1 VARVFISHSS
11 RDGASA
17 RWLADWLIAQGFEA
31 PFLDFDKHSGIPPG
45 AEWERILYREIASC
59 QALLIVQSP
68 DWNASRWCFAEFTQA
83 RSLGKPVLQLVG
95 APQLASGATAEPQPP
110 ICPDLQ
116 QLDLSSDLDSA
127 LAALSKA
134 LASLAL
140 HDRGGFPWDPQRPP
154 YPGLLCFDQEDAAI
168 YFGRDQEIS
177 QLIERLQALRVQGGG
192 RLLLLLGA
200 SGSGKSSL
208 LRAGLLPRLA
218 RSGRQWLPLPP
229 FRPQRAPCAG
239 LALALASG
247 LGEAGDPERLE
258 RELRAAD
265 ADGSLDAV
273 FNGLAAALRRN
284 AGATEATVLISV
296 DQAEEVFALV
306 EPEEAAQFFRLI
318 SASVQAGDG
327 IQVLLTLR
335 SDFLGRIQA
344 AAELSAPLLEVSL
357 PPLPAERI
365 ADIIR
370 GPARVAGLAVEEAF
384 VQAAIH
390 DAAVA
395 DALPLLAFALRQI
408 QEHGGGDRVLTLAE
422 YRALG
427 DPVAQ
432 LSPLENAV
440 RRAADGVIALSQPT
454 PGELEALRDA
464 FVPALVRIND
474 QNAYTRRPA
483 RCSNLPPSALP
494 LLERLVAAR
503 LLTASDRGGERW
515 LEVAHEALLRKW
527 PLLRHWLDEAREMLL
542 GCQQLEADL
551 EQWQQAPPEQ
561 KITHLLSGHK
571 LSRAHSWLNT
581 RRAQFSPEMVTFIE
595 ASQAHHLHQK
605 QLRRRTQQLV
615 ITGLSLLALVASG
628 AWLRGELEARRAF
641 EAQTRQYLSAH
652 YNLLE
657 SDPIQSLMYGLAA
670 MARLRSQLDAAV
682 PLAISL
688 NGTVGRNGLQA
699 AWASGHDELWSMA
712 KTPDGRLI
720 SGGRDGLLQ
729 IWNTSGERE
738 GQPLQSGHAMGVRG
752 LVVLSDREWWTAGDE
767 GLLQRWLDGKRQG
780 EAVDT
785 GHGQL
790 HALAQAID
798 GQLLSGGS
806 DGMLRRWDRRSGRS
820 LGPPQLS
827 GHTEIWSL
835 AVLPNGDWIS
845 GGREGT
851 LRWWNKGV
859 PSNYAVPS
867 GKGAVSA
874 ILTLPDGGMVT
885 GGDDGRLGHWDRDG
899 NPLVTVNSGHSSIM
913 TLMLHGGSV
922 LSGGSERLTRGNEN
936 MVRGW
941 NPRALGSRLAA
952 HSGQIES
959 LSLVELCHG
968 DLISGASDGALH
980 HWRQGRRLGQSLA
993 TPHRRV
999 YALGLLPS
1007 GDLVSGGDD
1016 GTLQVWRQ
1024 GRSVG
1029 SLATGQG
1036 GVTSLVTLDN
1046 GSIWSGG
1053 RDGTIRHLNP
1063 SEPSQRRSPA
1073 IQTRHGAVWVLALLP
1088 NGDLLSG
1095 GDDGFLRRWRDGA
1108 PVGMPLK
1115 TPHTSVEAL
1124 VVLKNGFWITG
1135 GSGGDVQL
1143 WREERPLGDYFMVG
1157 SGSVWSLIQR
1167 NNGVIVSA
1175 NGDGTI
1181 TEYPTPHMAITR
1193 ACQQLSKA
1201 MPALPA
1207 NDTALKEATTLCAK
1221 HRPRTP
1227 WRLAP

>member
-1 VARVFISHSS
+1 MARVFISHSS
-11 RDGASA
+11 RDGATA

-45 AEWERILYREIASC
+45 AEWERTLYREIASC

-83 RSLGKPVLQLVG
+83 RSLGKPILQLVG
-95 APQLASGATAEPQPP
+95 SPQLASGEAAEPQPP

-116 QLDLSSDLDSA
+116 QLNLSADLDSA
-127 LAALSKA
+127 MAALSEA
-134 LASLAL
+134 LANLAL
-140 HDRGGFPWDPQRPP
+140 NDRGGFPWDPQRPP

-192 RLLLLLGA
+192 RLLLVLGA
-200 SGSGKSSL
+200 SGTGKSSL

-218 RSGRQWLPLPP
+218 RSGRQWLPLRP
-229 FRPQRAPCAG
+229 FRPRRAPCAA

-247 LGEAGDPERLE
+247 LGEGGDPERLE
-258 RELRAAD
+258 HELRAAD
-265 ADGSLDAV
+265 GDGRLDAV
-273 FNGLAAALRRN
+273 FSDLAATLRRH
-284 AGATEATVLISV
+284 ARAPEATVLISV
-296 DQAEEVFALV
+296 DQAEELFTLV
-306 EPEEAAQFFRLI
+306 EPEEAGLFFRLI
-318 SASVQAGDG
+318 SASLQASDSM
-327 IQVLLTLR
+327 QVLLTLR
-335 SDFLGRIQA
+335 SDFLGRIQTA
-344 AAELSAPLLEVSL
+344 AGLNAPLLEVSL

-370 GPARVAGLAVEEAF
+370 GPARVAGLTVEDAF

-390 DAAVA
+390 DATVA
-395 DALPLLAFALRQI
+395 DAMPLLAFALRQI
-408 QEHGGGDRVLTLAE
+408 QEHGGGDRVLTLAD

-440 RRAADGVIALSQPT
+440 RRAADGVIALSKPT

-474 QNAYTRRPA
+474 QNDYTRRPA
-483 RCSNLPPSALP
+483 RWRNLPPLALP
-494 LLERLVAAR
+494 LLERLVTAR
-503 LLTASDRGGERW
+503 LLTVSDRDGDRW

-542 GCQQLEADL
+542 GCQQLEADM
-551 EQWQQAPPEQ
+551 EQWQQAPPDQ
-561 KITHLLSGHK
+561 KTLHLLSGHK
-571 LSRAHSWLNT
+571 LLRADSWRNT
-581 RRAQFSPEMVTFIE
+581 RRAQFSPELTTFIE
-595 ASQAHHLHQK
+595 ASQAHHLRQT
-605 QLRRRTQQLV
+605 QLRRRTQQQV

-652 YNLLE
+652 YNLLQ

-688 NGTVGRNGLQA
+688 NGTVQRNGLQT
-699 AWASGHDELWSMA
+699 AWASGHDEVWSLA

-729 IWNTSGERE
+729 IWSASGVRE

-752 LVVLSDREWWTAGDE
+752 LVALSDREWWTAGDE
-767 GLLQRWLDGKRQG
+767 GLLQRWLDGKPQG
-780 EAVDT
+780 EAVKT

-790 HALAQAID
+790 HTLAQSVD

-806 DGMLRRWDRRSGRS
+806 DGMLRRWDRHSGRS
-820 LGPPQLS
+820 LGPPQPS
-827 GHTEIWSL
+827 GHNEVWSL

-851 LRWWNKGV
+851 LRWWHQGK
-859 PSNYAVPS
+859 PS
-867 GKGAVSA
+867 GRTLPSGQGAVSA
-874 ILTLPDGGMVT
+874 VLAMPDGGFVT
-885 GGDDGRLGHWDRDG
+885 GGDDGRLRHWDREGD
-899 NPLVTVNSGHSSIM
+899 PLATVNSGHSSIM
-913 TLMLHGGSV
+913 TLLQHRGTV
-922 LSGGSERLTRGNEN
+922 LSGGSERLSSGNEN

-941 NPRALGSRLAA
+941 NSGSLGSRLAA
-952 HSGQIES
+952 PSGQIES

-980 HWRQGRRLGQSLA
+980 HWRQGRRLGQPLA

-1007 GDLVSGGDD
+1007 GDLISGGDD
-1016 GTLQVWRQ
+1016 STLQVWRQ
-1024 GRSVG
+1024 GRAVA

-1036 GVTSLVTLDN
+1036 GVTSLVTLAN

-1053 RDGTIRHLNP
+1053 RDGSIHYLNP
-1063 SEPSQRRSPA
+1063 SAPSQRRSPV
-1073 IQTRHGAVWVLALLP
+1073 IQSRHGAVWVLALLP

-1095 GDDGFLRRWRDGA
+1095 GDDGFLRRWRNGA
-1108 PVGMPLK
+1108 PVGSPLK
-1115 TPHTSVEAL
+1115 TPHTSVVSL
-1124 VVLKNGFWITG
+1124 VVLNNGSWITG

-1143 WREERPLGDYFMVG
+1143 WREGRPLGDYFMVA

-1167 NNGVIVSA
+1167 NNGDIVSA

-1181 TEYPTPHMAITR
+1181 TEYPTPAKAIAR
-1193 ACQQLSKA
+1193 ACQQLDEA

-1207 NDTALKEATTLCAK
+1207 NDAALKEAKSLCVK
-1221 HRPRTP
+1221 QKS
-1227 WRLAP
+1227 

>member
-1 VARVFISHSS
+1 MARVFISHSS

-17 RWLADWLIAQGFEA
+17 RWLADWLITQGFEA

-45 AEWERILYREIASC
+45 ADWERTLYREIASC

-83 RSLGKPVLQLVG
+83 RSLGKPILQLVG
-95 APQLASGATAEPQPP
+95 APQLTSGAAAEPQPP
-110 ICPDLQ
+110 ICGDLQ
-116 QLDLSSDLDSA
+116 QLDLSADLNPA
-127 LAALSKA
+127 LATLAEALTR
-134 LASLAL
+134 LAL
-140 HDRGGFPWDPQRPP
+140 HDRGGFPWDPVRPP
-154 YPGLLCFDQEDAAI
+154 YPGLLSFDQEDAAI

-177 QLIERLQALRVQGGG
+177 DLIERLQALRVQGGG

-218 RSGRQWLPLPP
+218 RSGRQWLPLRP
-229 FRPQRAPCAG
+229 FRPQRAPCA
-239 LALALASG
+239 ALAQTLASA
-247 LGEAGDPERLE
+247 LGEAGDPEQLE

-265 ADGSLDAV
+265 GDGRLNAALSNLT
-273 FNGLAAALRRN
+273 AALRRH
-284 AGATEATVLISV
+284 ARAPEATVLISV
-296 DQAEEVFALV
+296 DQAEELFTLV
-306 EPEEAAQFFRLI
+306 EPEEAELFFRLI
-318 SASVQAGDG
+318 SASVQASESM
-327 IQVLLTLR
+327 QVLLTLR

-344 AAELSAPLLEVSL
+344 AGGLSSPLLEVSL

-370 GPARVAGLAVEEAF
+370 GPARVAGLKVEDAF

-390 DAAVA
+390 DATVA
-395 DALPLLAFALRQI
+395 DAMPLLAFALRQI
-408 QEHGGGDRVLTLAE
+408 QEHGGDDRVLTLAD
-422 YRALG
+422 YRSLG

-440 RRAADGVIALSQPT
+440 RRAADGVIALSQPS
-454 PGELEALRDA
+454 PGEREALRDA

-474 QNAYTRRPA
+474 QNDYSRRPA
-483 RCSNLPPSALP
+483 RWSSLPPLALP
-494 LLERLVAAR
+494 LLERLVSAR
-503 LLTASDRGGERW
+503 LLTVSDRDGERW

-551 EQWQQAPPEQ
+551 EQWQQAPADQ
-561 KITHLLSGHK
+561 KTAHLLSGHK
-571 LSRAHSWLNT
+571 LLRAHSWLST
-581 RRAQFSPEMVTFIE
+581 RRAQFSPELTTFIE
-595 ASQAHHLHQK
+595 ASQAHYLRQK
-605 QLRRRTQQLV
+605 QLRRRSQHLV

-688 NGTVGRNGLQA
+688 NGAVQRNGLQT
-699 AWASGHDELWSMA
+699 AWASGHDEVWSLA
-712 KTPDGRLI
+712 KTPDGSLI

-729 IWNTSGERE
+729 IWSTGGVRQ
-738 GQPLQSGHAMGVRG
+738 GQPLLSGHAMGVRG
-752 LVVLSDREWWTAGDE
+752 LVALSDREWWTAGDE
-767 GLLQRWLDGKRQG
+767 GLLQRWLDGKPQG
-780 EAVDT
+780 EAVKT

-790 HALAQAID
+790 HTLAQSVD
-798 GQLLSGGS
+798 GQLISGGS

-820 LGPPQLS
+820 LGPPQPS
-827 GHTEIWSL
+827 GHNEVWSL

-845 GGREGT
+845 GGREGS
-851 LRWWNKGV
+851 LRWWHQGK
-859 PSNYAVPS
+859 PS
-867 GKGAVSA
+867 GRTLASGQGAVSA
-874 ILTLPDGGMVT
+874 VLAMPDGGFFT
-885 GGDDGRLGHWDRDG
+885 GGDDGRLRHWDREG
-899 NPLVTVNSGHSSIM
+899 NPLATVHSGHSSIM
-913 TLMLHGGSV
+913 ALLQHRGTV
-922 LSGGSERLTRGNEN
+922 LSGGSERLSRGTVN

-941 NPRALGSRLAA
+941 NPRAMGSRLAA

-959 LSLVELCHG
+959 LSLVELCQG

-980 HWRQGRRLGQSLA
+980 HWRQGRRLGQPLA

-1024 GRSVG
+1024 GRAVA

-1036 GVTSLVTLDN
+1036 GITSLVTLAN
-1046 GSIWSGG
+1046 GSLWSGG
-1053 RDGTIRHLNP
+1053 RDGSIRYLNP
-1063 SEPSQRRSPA
+1063 SAPGQRRSPM
-1073 IQTRHGAVWVLALLP
+1073 IQSRHGAVWVLALLP
-1088 NGDLLSG
+1088 NGELLSG
-1095 GDDGFLRRWRDGA
+1095 GDDGFLRRWRHGA
-1108 PVGMPLK
+1108 PVGSPLK
-1115 TPHTSVEAL
+1115 TPHTSVVSL
-1124 VVLKNGFWITG
+1124 VVLKNGIWITG

-1143 WREERPLGDYFMVG
+1143 WREGRPLGDYFMVT

-1167 NNGVIVSA
+1167 GNGDIVSA

-1181 TEYPTPHMAITR
+1181 TEYPTPATAIAR
-1193 ACQQLSKA
+1193 ACQQLGET

-1207 NDTALKEATTLCAK
+1207 NDAALKEATTLCAK
-1221 HRPRTP
+1221 QKS
-1227 WRLAP
+1227 

>member
-1 VARVFISHSS
+1 MSRVFISHSN
-11 RDGASA
+11 RDGAAA

-45 AEWERILYREIASC
+45 AEWERTLYREIASC

-83 RSLGKPVLQLVG
+83 RSLGKPILQLVG
-95 APQLASGATAEPQPP
+95 APQLASGAAAEPQPP
-110 ICPDLQ
+110 VCPDLQ
-116 QLDLSSDLDSA
+116 QLDLSADLNSA
-127 LAALSKA
+127 LAALSEA
-134 LASLAL
+134 LVSLAL
-140 HDRGGFPWDPQRPP
+140 HDRGGFRWDPQRSP

-177 QLIERLQALRVQGGG
+177 QLIERLQALRMQGGG
-192 RLLLLLGA
+192 RLLLVLGA
-200 SGSGKSSL
+200 SGTGKSSL

-218 RSGRQWLPLPP
+218 RSGHQWLPLRP
-229 FRPQRAPCAG
+229 FRPQRAPCAA

-247 LGEAGDPERLE
+247 LGEGSDPQRLE

-265 ADGSLDAV
+265 GEGRLDAV
-273 FNGLAAALRRN
+273 FGDLATTLRRH
-284 AGATEATVLISV
+284 ARAPEATVLISV
-296 DQAEEVFALV
+296 DQAEELFTLV
-306 EPEEAAQFFRLI
+306 EPEEADLFFRLI
-318 SASVQAGDG
+318 SASVQASDSM
-327 IQVLLTLR
+327 QVLLTLR

-344 AAELSAPLLEVSL
+344 AAGLNAPLLEVSL
-357 PPLPAERI
+357 SPLPAERI
-365 ADIIR
+365 AEIIR
-370 GPARVAGLAVEEAF
+370 GPAQVAGLTVEDAF

-390 DAAVA
+390 DAKVA
-395 DALPLLAFALRQI
+395 DAMPLLAFALRQI
-408 QEHGGGDRVLTLAE
+408 HEHGGGDRLLTLAD

-440 RRAADGVIALSQPT
+440 RRAADGVIALSQPS
-454 PGELEALRDA
+454 PGEREALRDA

-474 QNAYTRRPA
+474 QNDYTRRPA
-483 RCSNLPPSALP
+483 RWSNLPPLALP
-494 LLERLVAAR
+494 LLERLVNAR
-503 LLTASDRGGERW
+503 LLTVSDRDGERW

-527 PLLRHWLDEAREMLL
+527 PLLRHWLDEVREMLL

-551 EQWQQAPPEQ
+551 EQWQQAQLDQ
-561 KITHLLSGHK
+561 KTAHLLSGHK
-571 LSRAHSWLNT
+571 LLRAHSWLNT
-581 RRAQFSPEMVTFIE
+581 RRAQFSPELATFIE
-595 ASQAHHLHQK
+595 ASQAHYLRQK
-605 QLRRRTQQLV
+605 QLRRRSQHLV

-682 PLAISL
+682 HLAISL
-688 NGTVGRNGLQA
+688 NGAVQRNGLQT
-699 AWASGHDELWSMA
+699 AWASGHDEVWSLA

-729 IWNTSGERE
+729 IWSATGVRQ
-738 GQPLQSGHAMGVRG
+738 GQPLQSGHTMGVRG
-752 LVVLSDREWWTAGDE
+752 LVALSDREWWTAGDE
-767 GLLQRWLDGKRQG
+767 GLLQRWLDGEPQG
-780 EAVDT
+780 EAVKT

-790 HALAQAID
+790 HNLVQTDD

-806 DGMLRRWDRRSGRS
+806 DGMLRHWDRRSGRS
-820 LGPPQLS
+820 LGPPQPS
-827 GHTEIWSL
+827 GHNEVWSL

-851 LRWWNKGV
+851 LRWWHQGK
-859 PSNYAVPS
+859 PS
-867 GKGAVSA
+867 GRTLPSGQGAVSA
-874 ILTLPDGGMVT
+874 VLAMPDGGFVT
-885 GGDDGRLGHWDRDG
+885 GGDDGRLRQWDREG
-899 NPLVTVNSGHSSIM
+899 NPLSTVNSGHSSIM
-913 TLMLHGGSV
+913 ALLQHRGTV
-922 LSGGSERLTRGNEN
+922 LSGGSERLSRGNEN

-941 NPRALGSRLAA
+941 NSGTMGSWLEA
-952 HSGQIES
+952 HSDQIES

-980 HWRQGRRLGQSLA
+980 HWRQGRRLGQPLA

-1024 GRSVG
+1024 GRAVA

-1036 GVTSLVTLDN
+1036 GVTSLVTLAN

-1053 RDGTIRHLNP
+1053 RDGSIRYLNP
-1063 SEPSQRRSPA
+1063 SAPSQRRSPV
-1073 IQTRHGAVWVLALLP
+1073 IQSRHGAVWVLALLP
-1088 NGDLLSG
+1088 NGELLSG
-1095 GDDGFLRRWRDGA
+1095 GDDGFLRRWRHGA
-1108 PVGMPLK
+1108 PVGSPLK
-1115 TPHTSVEAL
+1115 TPHTSVVSL
-1124 VVLKNGFWITG
+1124 VVLKNGIWVTG

-1143 WREERPLGDYFMVG
+1143 WREGRPLGDYFMVA

-1167 NNGVIVSA
+1167 GNGDIVSA
-1175 NGDGTI
+1175 NGDGTT
-1181 TEYPTPHMAITR
+1181 TEYPTPAVAIAR
-1193 ACQQLSKA
+1193 ACKQLGEA
-1201 MPALPA
+1201 VPALPA
-1207 NDTALKEATTLCAK
+1207 NEAALKEATSLCAK
-1221 HRPRTP
+1221 KKS
-1227 WRLAP
+1227 